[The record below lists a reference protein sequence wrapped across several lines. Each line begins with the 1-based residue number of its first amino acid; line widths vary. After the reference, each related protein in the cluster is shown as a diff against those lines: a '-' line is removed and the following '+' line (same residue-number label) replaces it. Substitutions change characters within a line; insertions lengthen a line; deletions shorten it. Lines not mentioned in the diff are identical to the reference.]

1 MDMFKLLLNKKDSN
15 NRTSMKAS
23 MELKNHLKRN
33 HSNNIRR
40 IIIKEDKISHK
51 SNLSSH

>member
-1 MDMFKLLLNKKDSN
+1 MD
-15 NRTSMKAS
+15 
-23 MELKNHLKRN
+23 LKRN
-33 HSNNIRR
+33 HFSHIKR